1 MVVELIDPALAKA
14 ERSGRQAEQPDL
26 RIDLPQVTDDLLIL
40 AVVIIADAVAFIDDE

>member
-26 RIDLPQVTDDLLIL
+26 RINLPQVADDLLIL